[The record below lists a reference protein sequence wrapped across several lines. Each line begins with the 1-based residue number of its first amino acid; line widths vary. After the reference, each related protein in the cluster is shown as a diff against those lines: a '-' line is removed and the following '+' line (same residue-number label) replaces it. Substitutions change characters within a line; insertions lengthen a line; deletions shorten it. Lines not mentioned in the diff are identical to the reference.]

1 MERKTN
7 ITVGALMTTAVITFK
22 PTDTIQH
29 VVETMRTQRISG
41 APVIDEQRRVIG
53 IISEAD
59 IMKLTASVPF
69 PVIDPLNPFP
79 VFSIT
84 TYLREVKRIP
94 EEITA
99 LFEGAVKD
107 AMTRKPVTISPDA
120 SIAEAARLMHKNDFN
135 RLPVVDAEGK
145 LVGLIARDDI
155 IRVFAT

>member
-1 MERKTN
+1 MEPKTN

-99 LFEGAVKD
+99 LFEGEVKD

-135 RLPVVDAEGK
+135 RLPVVDADGK
-145 LVGLIARDDI
+145 LIGLIARDDI

>member
-1 MERKTN
+1 MAPGTT
-7 ITVGALMTTAVITFK
+7 ITVGELMTTAVITFK

-29 VVETMRTQRISG
+29 VVETMRTERISG

-94 EEITA
+94 EEITR
-99 LFEGAVKD
+99 LFEGEVKD
-107 AMTRKPVTISPDA
+107 AMTRKPVTISPGA

-135 RLPVVDAEGK
+135 RLPVVDADGK
-145 LVGLIARDDI
+145 LMGLIARDDI
-155 IRVFAT
+155 IRVFVT

>member
-1 MERKTN
+1 MEPKTN

-29 VVETMRTQRISG
+29 VVETLRTQRISG

-99 LFEGAVKD
+99 LFEGEVKD

-135 RLPVVDAEGK
+135 RLPVANADGK